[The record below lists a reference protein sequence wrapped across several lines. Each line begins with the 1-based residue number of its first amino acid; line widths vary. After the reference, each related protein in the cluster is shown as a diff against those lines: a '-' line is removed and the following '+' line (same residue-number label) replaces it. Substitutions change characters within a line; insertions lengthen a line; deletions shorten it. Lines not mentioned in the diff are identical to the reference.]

1 MTADPLRL
9 ALGTLTAV
17 PVRPPSRLDRSTAG
31 RAMSLAPLACVP
43 LAVLVGAVCGLGAL
57 SPVPPLVV
65 GAAAVGALGLGSRGL
80 HLDGLA
86 DTADGLASS
95 YDRDR
100 ALAVM
105 RTGDVGPVG
114 AATLVLVLLA
124 QAASLQALV
133 SSGGW
138 AAAVGPAIA
147 VVLSRSVLVLVCAR
161 GVPAARPSGL
171 GATVAGS
178 VGRLRVAL
186 VLAGTGLAASLALAA
201 VGEWW
206 WAGPAALAAA
216 LLVCALL
223 LARCVRRLGGVTGDV
238 MGACV
243 EAALTAAL
251 VVLAATVA

>member
-1 MTADPLRL
+1 VTGDPLRL
-9 ALGTLTAV
+9 ALGTLTAM
-17 PVRPPSRLDRSTAG
+17 PVRPPSRLDRATAG
-31 RAMSLAPLACVP
+31 RAMALAPLACLP
-43 LAVLVGAVCGLGAL
+43 LALFVGAVCGLGAL
-57 SPVPPLVV
+57 LAVPPLVV
-65 GAAAVGALGLGSRGL
+65 GALAVGALGLGSRGL

-114 AATLVLVLLA
+114 AATLVLVLLT

-133 SSGGW
+133 SGGGW
-138 AAAVGPAIA
+138 SAAVGPAVA
-147 VVLSRSVLVLVCAR
+147 VVLSRSVLVVVCAR
-161 GVPAARPSGL
+161 GVPAARPQGL

-178 VGRLRVAL
+178 VGRL
-186 VLAGTGLAASLALAA
+186 AA
-201 VGEWW
+201 VIALG
-206 WAGPAALAAA
+206 GSGLAAA
-216 LLVCALL
+216 LALFAAGQPWWAAPVALVAALGVCGLL

-251 VVLAATVA
+251 VVLAATLP